1 MTKKKYQHYSSE
13 FKVLALRRASE
24 DGDEAA
30 QSCAV
35 SREVYDLILRA
46 EEAGDSLEKT
56 EAPEDF
62 PRANSQDF
70 QDCFDSVKS
79 LTDDLWLLVQG
90 AAACEK
96 RHPCQQSQELFFMM
110 KFRKSMEKD
119 K

>member
-1 MTKKKYQHYSSE
+1 MTTRNL
-13 FKVLALRRASE
+13 VLLALCLGSTAAFA
-24 DGDEAA
+24 DCDEAA

-96 RHPCQQSQELFFMM
+96 RHPCQQLDRLQVM
-110 KFRKSMEKD
+110 
-119 K
+119 